1 MSDLKI
7 DARLKEINIK
17 IRAMEGE
24 QTRRRLEAANGLNDE
39 LHAVDDKFHED
50 MKSLKER
57 YMQER
62 QSIED
67 RYFADRKAIDKE
79 YEDKRLDLIDSIK
92 EVIGDISE
100 VVGFEPSKSVE
111 PISNF
116 ESVNNEYTS
125 IFDNKESLNDN
136 EAVEPASTIQ
146 TPLTSI
152 EDIEESLEEVTNGF
166 APIEPVIEEVNVP
179 EFDNT
184 VLNLEVPEINNISIE
199 EPVIQEPAVENE
211 VINQNVV
218 VEPVISYPTETA
230 PVIEQN
236 VVEVTN
242 SMPVQ
247 QLEEVPITPVVDQ
260 PIIDTVPVMQT
271 PQVIPAMEMQASP
284 IVSEPVVDQTI
295 PAPQQAIANVTQ
307 DINASI
313 DNALDDIN
321 SGIN

>member
-100 VVGFEPSKSVE
+100 VVGFEPSKPVE

-136 EAVEPASTIQ
+136 ESVEPASTIQ

-295 PAPQQAIANVTQ
+295 PVPQQAIANVTQ

>member
-100 VVGFEPSKSVE
+100 VVGFEPSKPVE
-111 PISNF
+111 TISNF

-136 EAVEPASTIQ
+136 ESVEPASTIQ

-166 APIEPVIEEVNVP
+166 GPIEPVIEEVNVP

-199 EPVIQEPAVENE
+199 EPVNQEPAVENE
-211 VINQNVV
+211 VINQNAV

-260 PIIDTVPVMQT
+260 PIIETVPVMQT
-271 PQVIPAMEMQASP
+271 PQVIPDMEMQASP
-284 IVSEPVVDQTI
+284 IVSEPIVDQTI
-295 PAPQQAIANVTQ
+295 PAPQQAIVNVTQ

-321 SGIN
+321 SGVN

>member
-24 QTRRRLEAANGLNDE
+24 QTRRRLESANGLNDE
-39 LHAVDDKFHED
+39 LHAIDDKFHED
-50 MKSLKER
+50 MRVLKER
-57 YMQER
+57 YIQER

-79 YEDKRLDLIDSIK
+79 YEDRRLDLIDSIK

-100 VVGFEPSKSVE
+100 AVGFEPSKPVE

-116 ESVNNEYTS
+116 EPVSNDYTS
-125 IFDNKESLNDN
+125 IFNNN
-136 EAVEPASTIQ
+136 ENMIINTVEDTNTVVQ
-146 TPLTSI
+146 TPLTSLD
-152 EDIEESLEEVTNGF
+152 DIEQSLGDVTSSFG
-166 APIEPVIEEVNVP
+166 PIEPVIEEVNAPAVND
-179 EFDNT
+179 FDLNT
-184 VLNLEVPEINNISIE
+184 EVNNVSFE
-199 EPVIQEPAVENE
+199 ETVIQQPALENE

-218 VEPVISYPTETA
+218 VEPVISAPIEPA

-236 VVEVTN
+236 VVEVPS

-247 QLEEVPITPVVDQ
+247 QLEEVPIAPVVDQ
-260 PIIDTVPVMQT
+260 PIIETVPVMQ
-271 PQVIPAMEMQASP
+271 VQASP

-295 PAPQQAIANVTQ
+295 QAPQQVITNVTQ

-313 DNALDDIN
+313 DNVLDDIN
-321 SGIN
+321 SGVN

>member
-100 VVGFEPSKSVE
+100 VVGFEPSKPVE

-136 EAVEPASTIQ
+136 ESVEPASTIQ

>member
-1 MSDLKI
+1 M
-7 DARLKEINIK
+7 
-17 IRAMEGE
+17 
-24 QTRRRLEAANGLNDE
+24 
-39 LHAVDDKFHED
+39 
-50 MKSLKER
+50 
-57 YMQER
+57 
-62 QSIED
+62 
-67 RYFADRKAIDKE
+67 
-79 YEDKRLDLIDSIK
+79 
-92 EVIGDISE
+92 
-100 VVGFEPSKSVE
+100 
-111 PISNF
+111 
-116 ESVNNEYTS
+116 
-125 IFDNKESLNDN
+125 
-136 EAVEPASTIQ
+136 
-146 TPLTSI
+146 
-152 EDIEESLEEVTNGF
+152 
-166 APIEPVIEEVNVP
+166 
-179 EFDNT
+179 
-184 VLNLEVPEINNISIE
+184 
-199 EPVIQEPAVENE
+199 
-211 VINQNVV
+211 INQNVV

>member
-100 VVGFEPSKSVE
+100 VVGFEPSKPVE

-136 EAVEPASTIQ
+136 ESVEPASTIQ

-166 APIEPVIEEVNVP
+166 GPIEPVIEEVNVP

-271 PQVIPAMEMQASP
+271 PQVIPTMEMQASP

>member
-100 VVGFEPSKSVE
+100 VVGFEPSKPVE

-136 EAVEPASTIQ
+136 ESVEPASTIQ

-230 PVIEQN
+230 PAIEQN